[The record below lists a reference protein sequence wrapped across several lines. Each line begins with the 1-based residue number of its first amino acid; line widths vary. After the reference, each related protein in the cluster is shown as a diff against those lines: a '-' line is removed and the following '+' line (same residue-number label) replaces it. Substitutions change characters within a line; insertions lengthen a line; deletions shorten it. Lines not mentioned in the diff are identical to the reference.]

1 MFFLFI
7 GRKPTSW
14 PANNYLYNNYLQIMV
29 CSCAMSFSCVLAA
42 VWQQIIFCSC
52 VNKTFL
58 LLIVI
63 ALAWKNG
70 RSLRFPK
77 IFMEK
82 QTLWSNDKTIIGRGR
97 AIYRDL
103 SVTSRSI
110 ICRSLL
116 ICLSQKPCIYFIFQL
131 MSERKWYSGTYPLGH
146 LYSRVSS
153 ISLISLRVHKL
164 QWRTLSKHELSHLN
178 RCTALVGIQHT
189 P

>member
-1 MFFLFI
+1 MRNVVQLCFGCCLAASNI
-7 GRKPTSW
+7 LLMRKQNLSSP
-14 PANNYLYNNYLQIMV
+14 Y
-29 CSCAMSFSCVLAA
+29 CDRSCV
-42 VWQQIIFCSC
+42 
-52 VNKTFL
+52 
-58 LLIVI
+58 
-63 ALAWKNG
+63 KNG

-116 ICLSQKPCIYFIFQL
+116 ICLSEKPCIYFIFQL

-153 ISLISLRVHKL
+153 IKSLISLRVHKL
-164 QWRTLSKHELSHLN
+164 QWRTLAKHELSHLN

>member
-1 MFFLFI
+1 MRNVVQL
-7 GRKPTSW
+7 
-14 PANNYLYNNYLQIMV
+14 
-29 CSCAMSFSCVLAA
+29 CLAA

-58 LLIVI
+58 LLIAI
-63 ALAWKNG
+63 ALAWKMVD
-70 RSLRFPK
+70 RFASRRYSWK
-77 IFMEK
+77 NKLCDRMIK
-82 QTLWSNDKTIIGRGR
+82 QLLDEVEQYIEICQWPVG
-97 AIYRDL
+97 
-103 SVTSRSI
+103 SI

-116 ICLSQKPCIYFIFQL
+116 ICLSEKPRIYFIFQL

-153 ISLISLRVHKL
+153 IKSLISLRVHKL